1 MSLVLAQNGIRHQ
14 RETPLTV
21 SFRGTVVGN
30 FRADFLVAD
39 KVLVEFKALP
49 ALEPSHTAQVLNYLR
64 ATELEVALLLNFGP
78 TPTFKRLAFS
88 NARKSLPPR

>member
-1 MSLVLAQNGIRHQ
+1 
-14 RETPLTV
+14 V